1 MGVLEISK
9 ILPIIFSGLR
19 VVLGSLVPPVSS
31 QGVSEFAL
39 LLFYPSVLATGSG
52 AYLQNVLSPGRSQ

>member
-19 VVLGSLVPPVSS
+19 VALGSLVPPVSS
-31 QGVSEFAL
+31 QGVSEFA

-52 AYLQNVLSPGRSQ
+52 AYLQNVLSPERSQ